1 MMRSYDHLYNNSRV
15 PEPVSRSNNPELPIF
30 ARVSTNH
37 QDNNLTTP
45 IYKLQVQLIQT
56 RVELENTTLREIRE
70 ILIKRGDLRSFTLF
84 LPRKVEQCF
93 VGCKL
98 LEVLQEYLPNLSHGQ
113 VVEMADLLFEK
124 RFVFPVMKFVR
135 RFRENTALYR
145 LSMDERSVQQNLGL
159 ERRRTRKLA
168 AEILRTFAIIPSSL
182 SGESLRDIVNGIV
195 ERDDSVQFGGWS
207 TKIQLQFLLLHG
219 FLIPDSAGNEE
230 QYQLFRYD
238 CHYSFSV
245 LFEDVR
251 VLSDVRTF
259 PSAVESDDKNQ
270 SKTVLDSSSNIAK
283 YAQTQSGEI
292 VQSQRGEPRDTRK
305 SRKVSRISS
314 FTRKTSKNSEGME
327 LKDMGSKHHLSPNSS
342 KAVNRS
348 ESDRR
353 PTGHP
358 NTINP
363 ATPTRKRSS
372 TLQDLNFA
380 VVVMDESG
388 NAQIVD
394 PSWDIK
400 PLEYDLKPLPENYE
414 ILNMVD
420 SGRYGNVYRCRE
432 VSSGVI
438 MAVKQINFDPSSRKK
453 VKTLENELD
462 ILKTVQHSH
471 IVRYYGSFSD
481 HVRGTFN
488 IFMEF
493 VEGGSMRRF
502 IQKNG
507 PLSNEKTIESLA
519 HILLGLSY
527 LHRNFIIH
535 RDLKGANVLIS
546 ANGVLKIA
554 DFGCSK
560 KFTEEN
566 EDQKWF
572 SSVGTPYWMCPEIIK
587 SEGHNNKCDVWAV
600 GATCHEFLTGAFLC
614 NAENSVSKYERQS

>member
-1 MMRSYDHLYNNSRV
+1 M
-15 PEPVSRSNNPELPIF
+15 
-30 ARVSTNH
+30 
-37 QDNNLTTP
+37 
-45 IYKLQVQLIQT
+45 
-56 RVELENTTLREIRE
+56 
-70 ILIKRGDLRSFTLF
+70 KRGDLRSFTLF
-84 LPRKVEQCF
+84 LPRKVGLCF

-113 VVEMADLLFEK
+113 VVELADLLFEK
-124 RFVFPVMKFVR
+124 RFLFPVMKFVR
-135 RFRENTALYR
+135 RFRGNTVLYR
-145 LSMDERSVQQNLGL
+145 LSMDERSVQQNLDS

-168 AEILRTFAIIPSSL
+168 AEIVQTFDIIPSSL
-182 SGESLRDIVNGIV
+182 SGESLRDIVSRIV
-195 ERDDSVQFGGWS
+195 EQDNSIQFGGWT

-219 FLIPDSAGNEE
+219 FIIPDSVGNEE
-230 QYQLFRYD
+230 QYQLFRCD

-251 VLSDVRTF
+251 VLSDVRSF
-259 PSAVESDDKNQ
+259 PSAIESDDRKQ
-270 SKTVLDSSSNIAK
+270 SEPALDSSSNIV
-283 YAQTQSGEI
+283 YAQGGEI
-292 VQSQRGEPRDTRK
+292 VQSQQKEPDTRK
-305 SRKVSRISS
+305 SRKLSRISS

-327 LKDMGSKHHLSPNSS
+327 LMDMGSKHHLSPSS
-342 KAVNRS
+342 KAIIRTKSDKRS
-348 ESDRR
+348 
-353 PTGHP
+353 TGHP
-358 NTINP
+358 STINP

-380 VVVMDESG
+380 VVVMDEGG

-394 PSWDIK
+394 PSWEIK
-400 PLEYDLKPLPENYE
+400 PLEYDLQPLPENYE

-420 SGRYGNVYRCRE
+420 SGRFGNVYRCRE
-432 VSSGVI
+432 VSSGAI

-493 VEGGSMRRF
+493 VEGGSMRRY

-507 PLSNEKTIESLA
+507 ALSNEKTVESLA

-600 GATCHEFLTGAFLC
+600 GATCHEFLTEKPPYFDMEPFFAMQKIAYQNMRDNLKFDKAVCPELKKLMLRCFETDPGVRP
-614 NAENSVSKYERQS
+614 SVDEILTLPMFSHHVFRRRCVFYT